1 VKLESWQS
9 GNTFADFFVVVVA
22 VVVVVVVVVVV
33 LLAVV
38 FAVRSLLLPLALYCF
53 PPPPCWRSS
62 KFLKDSVAMQQ
73 LLKKEIVGWF

>member
-9 GNTFADFFVVVVA
+9 DNTFADFFVVVVA
-22 VVVVVVVVVVV
+22 VVAV
-33 LLAVV
+33 VV